1 MYRNAPVLH
10 AVRRS
15 LGIALLFAAA
25 PSLIPSIA
33 MAAEPP
39 TLRVKLS
46 DLDLA
51 STQGQHT
58 LEHRLKVA
66 IDQVCAGAGS
76 TSAPITAP
84 RQIELCKEN
93 ARASARRQLEQH
105 GLSPLLVASR

>member
-1 MYRNAPVLH
+1 MYRSATVLN

-15 LGIALLFAAA
+15 MGIALLLAAT

-33 MAAEPP
+33 AAAEPP
-39 TLRVKLS
+39 TLRVKVS

-51 STQGQHT
+51 SAQGQRT

-66 IDQVCAGAGS
+66 IDQVCAQAGS

-93 ARASARRQLEQH
+93 ARASARHQLEER
-105 GLSPLLVASR
+105 GVSPLLVTRR